1 MLVLVDAPGD
11 ARLQAA
17 ALACCLIAGN
27 LAALC
32 AATVASG
39 PPPEWDP
46 EPSSARLCPVSLDRR
61 MRAAHSR

>member
-1 MLVLVDAPGD
+1 MLVLADGPGD

-46 EPSSARLCPVSLDRR
+46 EPS
-61 MRAAHSR
+61 